1 MRRAALKRAWTDIK
15 IYSNQRI
22 ACDAG
27 KGSEQGKRANQRGN
41 FAHGFGGTA
50 IRRTECH
57 TGNPATAAAMPE
69 NDARTPAGTLF
80 LQQAQGF
87 VGRA

>member
-1 MRRAALKRAWTDIK
+1 LHAALEKAVNKEEESGQI
-15 IYSNQRI
+15 
-22 ACDAG
+22 
-27 KGSEQGKRANQRGN
+27 SEEIVP
-41 FAHGFGGTA
+41 GFGGAA